1 MLKILRENIKYLSWI
16 LWFVILIFI
25 AFVFVDFGGAQLGD
39 RNRQAAATVG
49 DQQVTLVEYQH
60 QFQRLEDQYRQVFG
74 ERYTSDVAKQL
85 GLPLEALEQL
95 VSTKILLQEAQ
106 RIGLAVSDAE
116 VRQEILDIPAFKDES
131 GQFIGTDPYR
141 EYLSYQ
147 GYTTAQF
154 EDLIRDQLL
163 VRKLTDVLSQTLVVS
178 DAAVEKSYR
187 DEHEKAKIRYVLL
200 PTGRFQGK
208 VTLTPAEIASAFE
221 LHKEEYR
228 LPVQRVVQ
236 YLLVDQASLRAK
248 LEVASADI
256 ERYYREHAAEFKEE
270 EQVRAR
276 HILVAV
282 NDQQTDGQAQQ
293 KIATARERL
302 AKGEDFGKLA
312 GELSDDPGSK
322 TRGGELGFFGRG
334 RMLKEF
340 EDAAFAA
347 PAGEVVGPVKT
358 SFGYHLLQVEERR
371 AAGGRPRA
379 EVSQQIKLRLAGER
393 AEKAAEAKGRELAER
408 IRRDKLVTEAQLQ
421 ALADNQ
427 AVTWQTTT
435 PFGRDEPVPGIGR
448 GTPFSANAFDT
459 KVGEV
464 SDAVRVPRGWAILR
478 VAEERP
484 ARLPQLAEVEARV
497 RLTLERERQAELA
510 RQALAGA
517 RAELASG
524 KSLDEVAKG
533 LDLAPQESA
542 EFGRGGGVPGLPGSD
557 ELAAT
562 ALGLEVGQVGGP
574 VALASG
580 AVLFEVTARQR
591 FDAAAFA
598 QDRAKSRE
606 QLEGQELDR
615 VLGSLIAQ
623 RKLDLNVQYDRK
635 LLEELGLLD
644 AGTGGNRG

>member
-1 MLKILRENIKYLSWI
+1 MLKILRDNIKYLSWI

-25 AFVFVDFGGAQLGD
+25 AFVFVDFGGARLGGGTH
-39 RNRQAAATVG
+39 QTAATVG

-74 ERYTSDVAKQL
+74 ERYTPDVAKQL
-85 GLPLEALEQL
+85 GLPLKALEQL

-116 VRQEILDIPAFKDES
+116 VRQEILDMPTFKDES
-131 GQFIGTDPYR
+131 GQFIGTDQYR

-154 EDLIRDQLL
+154 ENLVRDQVL
-163 VRKLTDVLSQTLVVS
+163 VRKLTSILSQTLVVS
-178 DAAVEKSYR
+178 DAAVETSYR
-187 DEHEKAKIRYVLL
+187 DQHEKAKIRYVLL
-200 PTGRFQGK
+200 PAGRFQGK

-221 LHKEEYR
+221 AHQDEYR

-236 YLLVDQASLRAK
+236 YLLVDQAALRAK
-248 LEVASADI
+248 LEVANADI
-256 ERYYREHAAEFKEE
+256 ESYYREHAAEFKEE

-282 NDQQTDGQAQQ
+282 NDQQTDPQAQQ
-293 KIATARERL
+293 KIAAAKARL
-302 AKGEDFGKLA
+302 AKGEDFAKLA

-322 TRGGELGFFGRG
+322 ARGGELGFFGRG

-347 PAGEVVGPVKT
+347 PIGEVVGPIKT
-358 SFGYHLLQVEERR
+358 SFGYHLLLVEEKR
-371 AAGGRPRA
+371 AAGERPLA
-379 EVSQQIKLRLAGER
+379 EVSQAIKLRLAGER
-393 AEKAAEAKGRELAER
+393 ATKAAEAKARELADR
-408 IRRDKLVTEAQLQ
+408 IRRDKLTTEAQLKP
-421 ALADNQ
+421 LADNQ
-427 AVTWQTTT
+427 SVTFQTTP

-448 GTPFSANAFDT
+448 GTPFSSTAFDS

-464 SDAVRVPRGWAILR
+464 SGAVKVPRGWAILR

-497 RLTLERERQAELA
+497 RMNVERERLTELA
-510 RQALAGA
+510 RQALAAA
-517 RAELASG
+517 RAELAGG
-524 KSLDEVAKG
+524 KSLDDIAKQLG
-533 LDLAPQESA
+533 VTAQESP
-542 EFGRGGGVPGLPGSD
+542 EFGRTGGVPGLPGSD
-557 ELAAT
+557 AVAAT

-574 VALASG
+574 LALPNG
-580 AVLFEVTARQR
+580 AVLFTVSSRQH
-591 FDAAAFA
+591 FDATAFA
-598 QDRAKSRE
+598 QERAKTRE
-606 QLEGQELDR
+606 QLEDQELNR

-623 RKLDLNVQYDRK
+623 RKRDLNVQYDRQ
-635 LLEELGLLD
+635 LLEQLGLLD
-644 AGTGGNRG
+644 QGTQG